1 MAALLISGE
10 DKFFT
15 TSDQVRICYRTFGEG
30 KPLVLIV
37 GLGLQLHYWS
47 PVLIDGLVDRGFKVI
62 VLDNRDIGRSDRIKG
77 KPPTLIEKLKGKA
90 PNNPYDISHMA
101 NDVVEL
107 LDHLKIEKAHLAG
120 MSMGGMI
127 AQKIAAH
134 HPKRVKS
141 LVSIFSTTG
150 HKKVGQPVW
159 STMLK
164 LAEPPSKTQKAYMK
178 HYVSLSN
185 HFGSTLYDMH
195 LETQNR
201 YAALAWDRGGGKQIA
216 PGLGRQIGAILK
228 SGDRTADVEKITA
241 PTLVIHGDKDLIVD
255 PSGGYATAKAIKG
268 AKLILI
274 SGLGHYI
281 SHEVSPYF
289 VDLISGHATRV
300 DAGE

>member
-10 DKFFT
+10 DQFFT
-15 TSDQVRICYRTFGEG
+15 TSDDVSICYRTFGKG

-47 PVLIDGLVDRGFKVI
+47 PVLIDGLVAQGFQVI
-62 VLDNRDIGRSDRIKG
+62 VLDNRDIGRSDRLKG
-77 KPPTLIEKLKGKA
+77 KPPTLIAKFRGKT
-90 PNNPYDISHMA
+90 PNNPYDLSHMA

-127 AQKIAAH
+127 AQTIAAK

-150 HKKVGQPVW
+150 AKKVGQPIL

-164 LAEPPSKTQKAYMK
+164 LAEPASKSQKAYMK
-178 HYVSLSN
+178 HYVDFCN
-185 HFGSTLYDMH
+185 HIGSRKYDMH
-195 LETQNR
+195 LETQKR
-201 YAALAWDRGGGKQIA
+201 YAALAWQRGGGKQIA

-228 SGDRTADVEKITA
+228 SADRTQDLAKITA
-241 PTLVIHGDKDLIVD
+241 PTLVIHGDKDVIVD
-255 PSGGYATAKAIKG
+255 VSGGYATAKAIKD
-268 AKLILI
+268 AKLVLI
-274 SGLGHYI
+274 SGLGHFI
-281 SHEVSPYF
+281 AHEVSPYF
-289 VDLISGHATRV
+289 VDLISGHANRAET
-300 DAGE
+300 A